1 MFVEYEKEK
10 PPKSGEYFV
19 KGKKGYKEILWYD
32 AEKDEWEIGSN
43 ASNYFSNGNIQWL
56 KE

>member
-1 MFVEYEKEK
+1 MWIEYEVEK
-10 PPKSGEYFV
+10 PPESGEYFV
-19 KGKKGYKEILWYD
+19 KGKKGYKAILYYN

-43 ASNYFSNGNIQWL
+43 ASNYFSNAHIQWL